1 MVAVPL
7 RNPSVARTLG
17 IVARRGDPLSP
28 GAVLLVKLIGES
40 LKKITVPADELSTK
54 SSSKRP
60 AKVKA

>member
-17 IVARRGDPLSP
+17 IIARRGDPLSP

-40 LKKITVPADELSTK
+40 LKKIAMPTDEVSTK
-54 SSSKRP
+54 FSGKRP
-60 AKVKA
+60 LKV